1 MTLEPLLAEAC
12 RLHLMRGLEGLLF
25 QGGYSR
31 VAGVD
36 EAGRGALAGP
46 VVVAAVIMPPEGLI
60 PGIDDSKAL
69 APVAREALAA
79 LVREQAL
86 AVSVVH
92 GSAALIDRINVLAAT
107 RRAMKEAL
115 LSLNPAPDMALID
128 AVSLSDLPFPSLP
141 LIRGDATSYAIACA
155 SLIAKVERDR
165 WMSDLASSFPQYSF
179 ERNKGY
185 GAPEHLAALREFG
198 PTPEHRLTFRSVL
211 PRHLATGGRA

>member
-46 VVVAAVIMPPEGLI
+46 VVVAAVIMPPDALI

-69 APVAREALAA
+69 APEAREALAA
-79 LVREQAL
+79 LVRRQAL
-86 AVSVVH
+86 SVAVASS
-92 GSAALIDRINVLAAT
+92 SAAVIDRINILAAT
-107 RRAMKEAL
+107 RDGMRRAL
-115 LSLNPAPDMALID
+115 LALEPAPEMALID
-128 AVSLSDLPFPSLP
+128 AVSLSDLPFRSLP

-165 WMSDLASSFPQYSF
+165 LMCELGRRHPQYGF

-185 GAPEHLAALREFG
+185 GATEHLAALREYG
-198 PTPEHRLTFRSVL
+198 PIAEHRLTFRSVL
-211 PRHLATGGRA
+211 PRQSSAGAG

>member
-25 QGGYSR
+25 QGGYCR

-69 APVAREALAA
+69 PPEAREALAA
-79 LVREQAL
+79 LVRRQAL
-86 AVSVVH
+86 AVSVA
-92 GSAALIDRINVLAAT
+92 SSPAAVIDRINVLAAT
-107 RRAMKEAL
+107 RDCMRRAL
-115 LSLNPAPDMALID
+115 LALDPAPDMALID
-128 AVSLSDLPFPSLP
+128 AVSLSDLPFRSLP

-165 WMSDLASSFPQYSF
+165 QMCDLGGRHPQYGF

-185 GAPEHLAALREFG
+185 GAAEHLAALREYG
-198 PTPEHRLTFRSVL
+198 PIAEHRLTFRSVL
-211 PRHLATGGRA
+211 PRQSVAAGAS